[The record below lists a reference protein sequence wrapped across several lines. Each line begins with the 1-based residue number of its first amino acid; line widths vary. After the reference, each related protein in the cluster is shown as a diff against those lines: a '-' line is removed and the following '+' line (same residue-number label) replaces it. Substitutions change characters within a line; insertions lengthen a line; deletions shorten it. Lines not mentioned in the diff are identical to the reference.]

1 LQNSGGAKAN
11 IEPLPHL
18 SSKTPSVCACLNIQ
32 IRYSK
37 TMARKL
43 TSTSR
48 LTPFLRSGRVNSLQ
62 ILVGGAAFVIVLLV
76 ILMRQEQK
84 ESVSGRRRLVVYCAA
99 GLRVPVEE
107 IAAAYEERYDVAIE
121 LQYAGSNTL
130 LNQLQVNKYAEGD
143 LYLAADDFYTD
154 KAVAEGL
161 AAETI
166 PIAHQRPVVA
176 IRKGSKK
183 TIRTLTDL
191 LQPGVAVAVGNPE
204 QAAIGKTVRKQLEK
218 ITVDNTNRWLQ
229 LEERVTADGVFKP
242 TVNEIANDVKIG
254 AVDAAIVWDS
264 TVAMPKYKED
274 LISVPLP
281 ELDVDPNLVSIAVL
295 QSAADPTAALKFAR
309 FMTARDQGLQTFRK
323 YGTRPVEGDVW
334 SERPEVSFF
343 CGAVNRRAVEQIIE
357 DFQTREGVTISTE
370 YNGCGILTTQMKA
383 IDNQSTQLGF
393 PDVYMA
399 CDRYYLD
406 NVKEWFQDDVDVSDV
421 ELVLAVPGGSSDV
434 TELKDLVK
442 PGIRVA
448 IGQPDQCTIG
458 ALTRRVLQNA
468 GIHQELMDKQQTD
481 GEVVVE
487 KMSSA
492 LLVPDVIAGHV
503 DAALVYITDVLP
515 NTDDVDIV
523 RIKVGDNVAVQPF
536 SIAKTSDHKYLARR
550 LFRRVAASSAAFES
564 AGFNFRLGTR
574 TTAETEG
581 GAL

>member
-1 LQNSGGAKAN
+1 MGAGG
-11 IEPLPHL
+11 
-18 SSKTPSVCACLNIQ
+18 
-32 IRYSK
+32 
-37 TMARKL
+37 
-43 TSTSR
+43 
-48 LTPFLRSGRVNSLQ
+48 
-62 ILVGGAAFVIVLLV
+62 VIVLLFV
-76 ILMRQEQK
+76 LMQQEQQN
-84 ESVSGRRRLVVYCAA
+84 ERLPGRQRLIMHCAA

-107 IAAAYEERYDVAIE
+107 IATAYETQYDVTIE

-130 LNQLQVNKYAEGD
+130 LNQLQVNKFAEGD

-166 PIAHQRPVVA
+166 PIAHQRPVIA
-176 IRKGSKK
+176 LRKGNEKSIK
-183 TIRTLTDL
+183 TLADL
-191 LQPGVAVAVGNPE
+191 LRPGVAVAVGNPE

-218 ITVDNTNRWLQ
+218 VAVNGTNRWAQ
-229 LEERVTADGVFKP
+229 LEKRVTADGVFKP

-274 LISVPLP
+274 LIAVPIP
-281 ELDVDPNLVSIAVL
+281 ELEVDPNLVSIAVL
-295 QSAADPTAALKFAR
+295 NSAVDPTAALKFAR
-309 FMTARDQGLQTFRK
+309 FLTARDQGLKTFRK

-334 SERPEVSFF
+334 CEHPEVSFF

-399 CDRYYLD
+399 CDRYYLE
-406 NVKEWFQDDVDVSDV
+406 NVKDWFQDDVDVSDV
-421 ELVLAVPGGSSDV
+421 ELVLAVPKGSTAV
-434 TELKDLVK
+434 AGLKDLVK

-458 ALTRRVLQNA
+458 ALTRRMLMSE
-468 GIHQELMDKQQTD
+468 GIHKVLMDKQKTD

-515 NTDDVDIV
+515 NSDDVDIV
-523 RIKVGDNVAVQPF
+523 RIQASEYVAVQPF
-536 SIAKTSDHKYLARR
+536 SIARTSDHKYLARR
-550 LFRRVAASSAAFES
+550 LFRKVASSSAAFES
-564 AGFNFRLGTR
+564 AGFHFRIESS
-574 TTAETEG
+574 TASDAEG
-581 GAL
+581 GSL

>member
-1 LQNSGGAKAN
+1 MSR
-11 IEPLPHL
+11 IF
-18 SSKTPSVCACLNIQ
+18 SSTAESDVHPPA
-32 IRYSK
+32 
-37 TMARKL
+37 
-43 TSTSR
+43 
-48 LTPFLRSGRVNSLQ
+48 GRVSPL
-62 ILVGGAAFVIVLLV
+62 LSVLLAAGGIIILMV
-76 ILMRQEQK
+76 MLMRQEQAAIEPGK
-84 ESVSGRRRLVVYCAA
+84 ERLVVHCAA

-107 IAAAYEERYDVAIE
+107 IASAYEQRYGVAVE

-130 LNQLQVNKYAEGD
+130 LNQLQVNKFAEGD
-143 LYLAADDFYTD
+143 LYIAADDFYTD

-176 IRKGSKK
+176 VRRDNAKSIE
-183 TIRTLTDL
+183 TLADL

-204 QAAIGKTVRKQLEK
+204 QAAIGKTVRKQLEA
-218 ITVDNTNRWLQ
+218 IAVENTNRWVQ
-229 LEERVTADGVFKP
+229 LEQQVTAEGVFKP

-274 LISVPLP
+274 LIAVPLP

-295 QSAADPTAALKFAR
+295 KSTADPTAALKFAR
-309 FMTARDQGLQTFRK
+309 FLTARDQGLKTFRK

-383 IDNQSTQLGF
+383 IDNQSTQRGF

-399 CDRYYLD
+399 CDRYYLE
-406 NVKEWFQDDVDVSDV
+406 NVKDWFQEDVDVSDV
-421 ELVLAVPGGSSDV
+421 ELVLAVPKGSTAV
-434 TELKDLVK
+434 TGLEDLVN

-458 ALTRRVLQNA
+458 ALTRRMLQSE
-468 GIHQELMDKQQTD
+468 GIHKELMEKQKVD

-487 KMSSA
+487 KISSA

-515 NTDDVDIV
+515 NADDVDIV
-523 RIKVGDNVAVQPF
+523 RIKTSENLAVQPF
-536 SIAKTSDHKYLARR
+536 SIARTSDHKYLARR

-564 AGFNFRLGTR
+564 AGFHFRIGAGTS
-574 TTAETEG
+574 AETEG
-581 GAL
+581 DSL

>member
-1 LQNSGGAKAN
+1 
-11 IEPLPHL
+11 
-18 SSKTPSVCACLNIQ
+18 
-32 IRYSK
+32 
-37 TMARKL
+37 MARIFL
-43 TSTSR
+43 PTS
-48 LTPFLRSGRVNSLQ
+48 LADAHPRSGRVNSLWS
-62 ILVGGAAFVIVLLV
+62 LLLGPCGVIVLLV
-76 ILMRQEQK
+76 LLMRQGPN
-84 ESVSGRRRLVVYCAA
+84 ESGPGKKKLIVHCAA

-107 IAAAYEERYDVAIE
+107 IATAYEQQYGVTIE

-130 LNQLQVNKYAEGD
+130 LNQLQVNKFAEGD

-166 PIAHQRPVVA
+166 PIAHQRPVIA
-176 IRKGSKK
+176 IRRDTDKSIK
-183 TIRTLTDL
+183 TIADL
-191 LQPGVAVAVGNPE
+191 LQPGIAVAVGNPD

-218 ITVDNTNRWLQ
+218 IEHEGSNLWQQ
-229 LEERVTADGVFKP
+229 LEQRVTADGVFKP

-274 LISVPLP
+274 LIAVPVP

-295 QSAADPTAALKFAR
+295 NSSTDPTAALKFAR
-309 FMTARDQGLQTFRK
+309 FLTARDQGLKTFKK

-334 SERPEVSFF
+334 AEHPEVSFY

-357 DFQTREGVTISTE
+357 DFQTREGVTVSTE

-383 IDNQSTQLGF
+383 IHNQSTQLGF

-399 CDRYYLD
+399 CDRYYLE
-406 NVKEWFQDDVDVSDV
+406 NVKDWFQDDVDISDV
-421 ELVLAVPGGSSDV
+421 ELVLAVPKGSAAV
-434 TELKDLVK
+434 TALKDLVK

-448 IGQPDQCTIG
+448 IGQPEQCTIG
-458 ALTRRVLQNA
+458 ALTRRMLENE
-468 GIHQELMDKQQTD
+468 GIYRELMAKQQTD

-487 KMSSA
+487 KISSA

-515 NTDDVDIV
+515 NTADIDIV
-523 RIKVGDNVAVQPF
+523 RIKANQNVAVQPF
-536 SIAKTSDHKYLARR
+536 SIARTSDHKYLARR
-550 LFRRVAASSAAFES
+550 LFRRMAASADAFES
-564 AGFNFRLGTR
+564 AGFHFRLGAKPA
-574 TTAETEG
+574 TAAEG
-581 GAL
+581 SSL

>member
-1 LQNSGGAKAN
+1 
-11 IEPLPHL
+11 
-18 SSKTPSVCACLNIQ
+18 
-32 IRYSK
+32 
-37 TMARKL
+37 MARIL
-43 TSTSR
+43 LSTFRSDTHR
-48 LTPFLRSGRVNSLQ
+48 RSGRVSPLWA
-62 ILVGGAAFVIVLLV
+62 LLGGAGGV
-76 ILMRQEQK
+76 ILLLLMLMQQEQQD
-84 ESVSGRRRLVVYCAA
+84 ETAPGRKRLVVHCAA

-107 IAAAYEERYDVAIE
+107 IAAAYEAQYEVTIE

-130 LNQLQVNKYAEGD
+130 LNQLQVNKFAEGD

-176 IRKGSKK
+176 IRKDSDKS
-183 TIRTLTDL
+183 IQTLADL
-191 LQPGVAVAVGNPE
+191 LQPGVAVAVGNPD

-218 ITVDNTNRWLQ
+218 IAVDGTNRWAQ

-242 TVNEIANDVKIG
+242 TVNEIANDVKLG

-264 TVAMPKYKED
+264 TVAMPKYKEE
-274 LISVPLP
+274 LIAVPLP
-281 ELDVDPNLVSIAVL
+281 ELEVDPNLVSIAVL
-295 QSAADPTAALKFAR
+295 HSAADPTAALKFAR
-309 FMTARDQGLQTFRK
+309 FLTARDQGLKTFRK

-399 CDRYYLD
+399 CDRYYLE
-406 NVKEWFQDDVDVSDV
+406 NVKDWFQDDVDVSDV
-421 ELVLAVPGGSSDV
+421 ELVLAVPKGSTAV
-434 TELKDLVK
+434 TALRDLVK

-458 ALTRRVLQNA
+458 ALTRRMLQNE
-468 GIHQELMDKQQTD
+468 GIHKELMVKQKTD

-515 NTDDVDIV
+515 NAADVDIV
-523 RIKVGDNVAVQPF
+523 RIKASENIAVQPF
-536 SIAKTSDHKYLARR
+536 SIARTSDHKYLARR
-550 LFRRVAASSAAFES
+550 LFRKVAASSAAFES
-564 AGFNFRLGTR
+564 AGFHFRLGSS
-574 TTAETEG
+574 TTAEAEG
-581 GAL
+581 GSL